1 MKIVNK
7 NYTLELC
14 DKGGAI
20 FSLKNEKGKEMIS
33 YAKGRA
39 LAAFTFINEKN
50 EFIQIDTNNALFSV
64 VKAEAEE
71 TLLSYQN
78 IGGRDFSAIVKIRH
92 PQDERMTYWSMEV
105 KNESGLHLDKIDF
118 PIVFVPNDLI
128 ARGGK
133 SRIFTSM
140 MEGLLIE
147 DADMRG
153 LVGKNVNVLET
164 GWGGKYPGACTS
176 QFSAYYSDEG
186 GLYFAAHD
194 KFWNSK
200 IIEYYVED
208 GGVKLDFK
216 LHPGVD
222 DTRSFAMEYEMVLG
236 VFEGDWYDAAEIYRN
251 FIERC
256 GLVKLP
262 KLKENKNIPAWL
274 KDDPIIVCYPVRGEI
289 DTELDENAVEE
300 YYPYTKALP
309 YMKELHEN
317 LDSAVMPLLMHW
329 EGTAPWAP
337 PYVWPPYGDFDNFT
351 KYLDEL
357 HANGD
362 YLGLYCSGIS
372 WTQRSLLVPSYN
384 KEEEFERENWKDA
397 ILVEPDQTSD
407 FTWKAIRYSYELC
420 PACEK
425 TRNVAVKEFEKIVS
439 GCDVDYVQF
448 FDQNVGG
455 NTYACYGK
463 NHGHCFGPGK
473 WRNEAMLKIGD
484 AMHEVL
490 RKYGKEDKVL
500 IGCEGNAAEPF
511 VNHFIFNDS
520 RHNIAYQCGNPVSA
534 YNFIFHEYVC
544 NFMGNQ
550 NTQHTTTDYAKYP
563 DNIYYRYAH
572 SFSQGDIL
580 TVV

>member
-1 MKIVNK
+1 
-7 NYTLELC
+7 
-14 DKGGAI
+14 
-20 FSLKNEKGKEMIS
+20 
-33 YAKGRA
+33 
-39 LAAFTFINEKN
+39 
-50 EFIQIDTNNALFSV
+50 
-64 VKAEAEE
+64 
-71 TLLSYQN
+71 
-78 IGGRDFSAIVKIRH
+78 
-92 PQDERMTYWSMEV
+92 
-105 KNESGLHLDKIDF
+105 
-118 PIVFVPNDLI
+118 
-128 ARGGK
+128 
-133 SRIFTSM
+133 
-140 MEGLLIE
+140 
-147 DADMRG
+147 
-153 LVGKNVNVLET
+153 
-164 GWGGKYPGACTS
+164 
-176 QFSAYYSDEG
+176 
-186 GLYFAAHD
+186 
-194 KFWNSK
+194 
-200 IIEYYVED
+200 
-208 GGVKLDFK
+208 
-216 LHPGVD
+216 
-222 DTRSFAMEYEMVLG
+222 
-236 VFEGDWYDAAEIYRN
+236 
-251 FIERC
+251 
-256 GLVKLP
+256 
-262 KLKENKNIPAWL
+262 
-274 KDDPIIVCYPVRGEI
+274 
-289 DTELDENAVEE
+289 
-300 YYPYTKALP
+300 
-309 YMKELHEN
+309 
-317 LDSAVMPLLMHW
+317 MPLLMHW

-511 VNHFIFNDS
+511 VNHFIFRNIFPFNIIDS
-520 RHNIAYQCGNPVSA
+520 LLNI
-534 YNFIFHEYVC
+534 F
-544 NFMGNQ
+544 
-550 NTQHTTTDYAKYP
+550 
-563 DNIYYRYAH
+563 
-572 SFSQGDIL
+572 
-580 TVV
+580 